1 MQYESSIVAPLQL
14 AVANTS
20 LQCMCCLGNTR
31 YLAQGCVLFRSVL
44 CPAWLGSPVCPVCPC
59 CPFTWPFTAQHSC
72 WPEKSAKIFFTPLAL
87 SLSHSLSFFSA
98 ASGLHGLSINTPF
111 AFIQYKSSA
120 AGQTKGDT
128 AGGRVYGGRGGGLM
142 ATVGVAGETN
152 KAHLYI
158 KLVFQ
163 EWTRRLRPPP
173 PLSLSLLF
181 VSLTALRV
189 LSWGST
195 HCSSLHRAQ
204 STLHCANP

>member
-1 MQYESSIVAPLQL
+1 MQIVCNCGRLTGKPRSQTVFSLSNCSSLRGNRRGRGVQYQSSIVSLAPLQL

-72 WPEKSAKIFFTPLAL
+72 WPEKSAKIFFTPLVL
-87 SLSHSLSFFSA
+87 SLSVSFFSA

-128 AGGRVYGGRGGGLM
+128 AGGRVYGGGR
-142 ATVGVAGETN
+142 
-152 KAHLYI
+152 
-158 KLVFQ
+158 
-163 EWTRRLRPPP
+163 W
-173 PLSLSLLF
+173 LL
-181 VSLTALRV
+181 
-189 LSWGST
+189 
-195 HCSSLHRAQ
+195 
-204 STLHCANP
+204 